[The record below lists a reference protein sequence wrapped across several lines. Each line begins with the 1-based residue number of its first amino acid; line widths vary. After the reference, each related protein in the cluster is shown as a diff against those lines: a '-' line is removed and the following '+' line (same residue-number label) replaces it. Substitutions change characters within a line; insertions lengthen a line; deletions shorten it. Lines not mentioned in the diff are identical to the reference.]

1 MASGNDMRIGLS
13 KETVYGTRVTPSR
26 FIAINGESIDYS
38 FNRYFSPALGV
49 GRWARPSVLTSS
61 SGGGDING
69 DVPTTGFG
77 FLLDALHG
85 NTVTPAQQGGTT
97 AYLQTHTLDTPPAKS
112 YSVQVQ
118 TPPVATSTLLPVD
131 LYGVVFGGLSLSWS
145 AAGVLKWSMPT
156 IARELNTAQTLATY
170 VAPTSW
176 SVFGFQGGALTIAG
190 SPIADIVGD
199 GSLNVG
205 FNLRDD
211 AFALGT
217 AGLMSKPVE
226 TDKPTASGT
235 FTADFNDLT
244 HLNRVT
250 GNTIADIVLTFTGA
264 TIVGTY
270 KYFFEITLKDC
281 VFTSPRPT
289 VDGPGPVQQT
299 VTFTSAPSV
308 STNVPVIRYQSTDVT
323 I

>member
-13 KETVYGTRVTPSR
+13 KETTYGTRVTPAR
-26 FIAINGESIDYS
+26 FLAINGEDINYE

-49 GRWARPSVLTSS
+49 GRWARPSVTTTSAG
-61 SGGGDING
+61 SGPING

-77 FLLDALHG
+77 FVLDGLHG
-85 NTVTPAQQGGTT
+85 NTVTPVQQGATA
-97 AYLQTHTLDTPPAKS
+97 AYLQTHTLDTPPSKS
-112 YSVQVQ
+112 YSIQVQ
-118 TPPVATSTLLPVD
+118 TPPVASSTLVPLD
-131 LYGVVFGGLSLSWS
+131 LYGTILGGITLSWS
-145 AAGVLKWSMPT
+145 AAGVLKWSIPT
-156 IARELNTAQTLATY
+156 VARELNTAQSLATY
-170 VAPTSW
+170 VAPTAW
-176 SVFGFQGGALTIAG
+176 SLFGFQGGALTIAG

-199 GSLNVG
+199 GSITIG

-217 AGLMSKPVE
+217 SGLMSKPVE
-226 TDKPTASGT
+226 TDKPTASGS
-235 FTADFNDLT
+235 FNADFNDLT

-250 GNTIADIVLTFTGA
+250 GNTIADVVLTFTGA
-264 TIVGTY
+264 TIAGTY

-289 VDGPGPVQQT
+289 VNGPGPVSQS

-308 STNVPVIRYQSTDVT
+308 STNVPVIRYQSTDT
-323 I
+323 TL